1 MSEFLSALPW
11 VLASNLWVA
20 VGCVVLVVA
29 IDRSVVERPHS
40 LIHSIVWMCLW
51 PVLLLKGLRT
61 LFSGRST
68 PTPTSSHPSG
78 PV

>member
-1 MSEFLSALPW
+1 MMSEFLSALPW
-11 VLASNLWVA
+11 VLASNLWVG

-29 IDRSVVERPHS
+29 IDRAVVERPHS

-51 PVLLLKGLRT
+51 PLLVLKGLRT
-61 LFSGRST
+61 LVSGRPS
-68 PTPTSSHPSG
+68 PTSSHSSG

>member
-20 VGCVVLVVA
+20 VGCVVLVVS

-51 PVLLLKGLRT
+51 PVLLLKGLCT
-61 LFSGRST
+61 LLSGRPS
-68 PTPTSSHPSG
+68 PTSSHSSG